1 MSILNDLSKDMVI
14 FISGTPCT
22 GKTTVASELNDY
34 LSNNGFNSKFI
45 KINDFALEN
54 NLVLGEDP
62 DKFYKV
68 IDIDKL
74 NDCLNKEIKTFLGNR
89 NQNDDIIIKQND
101 DININQSNDINIDI
115 NQNNMNI
122 NQNKISI
129 LIVEGHLS
137 HLCEGADKMIVLR
150 LNPSIL
156 RGRLE
161 ERNYTE
167 SKIQEN
173 LEAEALA
180 VCSAEAYD
188 IYGEKTNEIDVSDKS
203 IEEIR
208 DLILSIVS
216 DNSVCPIGSID
227 FMEWFL
233 N

>member
-1 MSILNDLSKDMVI
+1 MIISLNDISEDTVI

-22 GKTTVASELNDY
+22 GKTTVAIELNDY
-34 LSNNGFNSKFI
+34 LSDNGFNSKLI
-45 KINDFALEN
+45 KINDFAIEN
-54 NLVLGEDP
+54 DLVLGEDP

-74 NDCLNKEIKTFLGNR
+74 NDCLNGEINNFLSTDTNGS
-89 NQNDDIIIKQND
+89 IKV
-101 DININQSNDINIDI
+101 
-115 NQNNMNI
+115 
-122 NQNKISI
+122 

-150 LNPSIL
+150 LNPDIL
-156 RGRLE
+156 QIRLE

-188 IYGEKTNEIDVSDKS
+188 IYGEKTNEIDASDKS
-203 IEEIR
+203 VDEIR
-208 DLILSIVS
+208 DLIIDIVS
-216 DNSVCPIGSID
+216 DKLESPVGSID

-233 N
+233 K

>member
-1 MSILNDLSKDMVI
+1 MIISLNDISEDTVI

-22 GKTTVASELNDY
+22 GKTTVAIELNDY
-34 LSNNGFNSKFI
+34 LSDNGLNSKLI
-45 KINDFALEN
+45 KINDFAIEN
-54 NLVLGEDP
+54 DLVLGEDP

-74 NDCLNKEIKTFLGNR
+74 NDCLNGEINNFLSTDTNGS
-89 NQNDDIIIKQND
+89 IKV
-101 DININQSNDINIDI
+101 
-115 NQNNMNI
+115 
-122 NQNKISI
+122 

-150 LNPSIL
+150 LNPDIL
-156 RGRLE
+156 QIRLE

-188 IYGEKTNEIDVSDKS
+188 IYEDKTNEIDASDKS
-203 IEEIR
+203 VDEIR
-208 DLILSIVS
+208 DLIIDIAS
-216 DNSVCPIGSID
+216 DKLESPVGSID

-233 N
+233 K

>member
-1 MSILNDLSKDMVI
+1 MSVLNDLSKDTVI

-22 GKTTVASELNDY
+22 GKTTVATSLNDY
-34 LSNNGFNSKFI
+34 LAENGFDSKLI
-45 KINDFALEN
+45 KINDFAIEN
-54 NLVLGEDP
+54 DLVLGEDP

-74 NDCLNKEIKTFLGNR
+74 NECLNEEIGHN
-89 NQNDDIIIKQND
+89 
-101 DININQSNDINIDI
+101 SG
-115 NQNNMNI
+115 
-122 NQNKISI
+122 I

-156 RGRLE
+156 KGRLE
-161 ERNYTE
+161 ERNYSE

-180 VCSAEAYD
+180 VCSAEAYE
-188 IYGEKTNEIDVSDKS
+188 IYGDETSEIDASDKS

-208 DLILSIVS
+208 DWILGIAA
-216 DNSVCPIGSID
+216 DNLECPVGSID
-227 FMEWFL
+227 FMEWLL
-233 N
+233 NQ

>member
-1 MSILNDLSKDMVI
+1 MSILNDSKGSLDDLSKDTVI

-22 GKTTVASELNDY
+22 GKTTVANELNDY
-34 LSNNGFNSKFI
+34 LSDNGFDSELI
-45 KINDFALEN
+45 RINDFAIEN
-54 NLVLGEDP
+54 DLVLGEDP

-74 NDCLNKEIKTFLGNR
+74 NDCLNKKINDFLSEDSDNSIKV
-89 NQNDDIIIKQND
+89 
-101 DININQSNDINIDI
+101 
-115 NQNNMNI
+115 
-122 NQNKISI
+122 

-156 RGRLE
+156 KNRLE
-161 ERNYTE
+161 ERNYSE

-188 IYGEKTNEIDVSDKS
+188 VYGENASEIDVTNQS
-203 IEEIR
+203 IEETR
-208 DLILSIVS
+208 DSILAIAS
-216 DNSVCPIGSID
+216 NNLECPLGSID
-227 FMEWFL
+227 FMEWL
-233 N
+233 LK

>member
-1 MSILNDLSKDMVI
+1 MIISLNDISEDTVI

-22 GKTTVASELNDY
+22 GKTTVAIELNDY
-34 LSNNGFNSKFI
+34 LSDNGFNSKLI
-45 KINDFALEN
+45 KINDFAIEN
-54 NLVLGEDP
+54 DLVLGEDP

-74 NDCLNKEIKTFLGNR
+74 NDCLNGEINNFLSTDNNGS
-89 NQNDDIIIKQND
+89 IKV
-101 DININQSNDINIDI
+101 
-115 NQNNMNI
+115 
-122 NQNKISI
+122 

-150 LNPSIL
+150 LNPDIL
-156 RGRLE
+156 QIRLE

-188 IYGEKTNEIDVSDKS
+188 IYEDKTNEIDASDKS
-203 IEEIR
+203 VDEIR
-208 DLILSIVS
+208 DLIIDIAS
-216 DNSVCPIGSID
+216 DKLESPVGSID

>member
-1 MSILNDLSKDMVI
+1 MSISNESTSNKPISNKSILEDLSKDTVI

-22 GKTTVASELNDY
+22 GKTTVANDLNEY
-34 LSNNGFNSKFI
+34 LSDNGFDSKLI
-45 KINDFALEN
+45 KINDFAFEN
-54 NLVLGEDP
+54 DLVIGEDP

-74 NDCLNKEIKTFLGNR
+74 NDCLNGEINNFLSTDTNGS
-89 NQNDDIIIKQND
+89 IKV
-101 DININQSNDINIDI
+101 
-115 NQNNMNI
+115 
-122 NQNKISI
+122 

-150 LNPSIL
+150 LNPAIL
-156 RGRLE
+156 KGRLE
-161 ERNYTE
+161 ERNYAE

-180 VCSAEAYD
+180 VCSAEAYE
-188 IYGEKTNEIDVSDKS
+188 IYGEETNEIDVSDKS

-208 DLILSIVS
+208 DMIIDIACNNL
-216 DNSVCPIGSID
+216 NCPIGAID
-227 FMEWFL
+227 FMGWFL

>member
-1 MSILNDLSKDMVI
+1 MPILNDLSKDTVI

-22 GKTTVASELNDY
+22 GKTTVASELNDF
-34 LSNNGFNSKFI
+34 LSDNGFNSKLV
-45 KINDFALEN
+45 KINDFAFEN

-68 IDIDKL
+68 IDIDRL
-74 NDCLNKEIKTFLGNR
+74 NECLSSEINNFLEKN
-89 NQNDDIIIKQND
+89 
-101 DININQSNDINIDI
+101 S
-115 NQNNMNI
+115 NQNNNQNNNQNI
-122 NQNKISI
+122 NQNYNQNNKNNNQNKIAI

-150 LNPSIL
+150 LNPAIL
-156 RGRLE
+156 KGRLE
-161 ERNYTE
+161 ERNYAE

-180 VCSAEAYD
+180 VCSAEAYE
-188 IYGEKTNEIDVSDKS
+188 IYGEETNEIDVSDKS

-208 DLILSIVS
+208 DMIIDIACNNL
-216 DNSVCPIGSID
+216 NCPIGAID
-227 FMEWFL
+227 FMGWFL